1 MATSWRDRFQHP
13 SCAREKE
20 IEIGKE
26 REGGEGRRYEK
37 NERRWEQTMVTVTV
51 VVVVV
56 VVVEDARRVSLI
68 FTFSSCRRFDDDK
81 RNER

>member
-1 MATSWRDRFQHP
+1 
-13 SCAREKE
+13 
-20 IEIGKE
+20 
-26 REGGEGRRYEK
+26 
-37 NERRWEQTMVTVTV
+37 MVTVTV

>member
-20 IEIGKE
+20 IEIGRE
-26 REGGEGRRYEK
+26 RGGEGRRYEK
-37 NERRWEQTMVTVTV
+37 NERRWEQTMVTVT
-51 VVVVV
+51 VVV

>member
-20 IEIGKE
+20 IEIE
-26 REGGEGRRYEK
+26 REREEGRRYEK
-37 NERRWEQTMVTVTV
+37 NERRWEQTMVTV
-51 VVVVV
+51 VVVV
-56 VVVEDARRVSLI
+56 VVVEDARRVFLI